1 MTQNEVNMKIN
12 NCLSKNINFLNPWPP
27 KNLLKFMIC
36 YFTMLFHHVVI
47 KKANPNSSCK
57 VLGSKVN
64 SIPINSVLSYQ
75 HHTLWHFQ
83 KNL

>member
-47 KKANPNSSCK
+47 KKANPNSNCK
-57 VLGSKVN
+57 
-64 SIPINSVLSYQ
+64 P
-75 HHTLWHFQ
+75 
-83 KNL
+83 

>member
-47 KKANPNSSCK
+47 KK
-57 VLGSKVN
+57 G
-64 SIPINSVLSYQ
+64 
-75 HHTLWHFQ
+75 
-83 KNL
+83 